1 MSCTGSALG
10 EGRADRIS
18 NERIGQWPSP
28 PECRLAGNPRD
39 LPCSW
44 AVLRPSLSPAGPV
57 ATRDSRLFNRPPL
70 RQLHARYDFEPTSDW
85 LEHLQKSC
93 VRFNEGG
100 SGSFVSADGL
110 VMANQHVGA
119 DVLPRLGDK
128 DHNYYRDGFY
138 AKTRDQEIRCDGL
151 ELDVLMSIDDV
162 TARVKA
168 VLKSKMTPEETA
180 AALRGDG
187 GNRGRICKKNR
198 LAERGRQP
206 VPGERVSPLPIPPLH
221 GRARCVCPRAAV
233 RVFRRRPR

>member
-1 MSCTGSALG
+1 MDNGPANQSVVSPTIH
-10 EGRADRIS
+10 ADRG
-18 NERIGQWPSP
+18 R
-28 PECRLAGNPRD
+28 
-39 LPCSW
+39 SW
-44 AVLRPSLSPAGPV
+44 ASCALLIAGR
-57 ATRDSRLFNRPPL
+57 TFGDEGLWLFNRPPL
-70 RQLHARYDFEPTSDW
+70 RQLHARYDFEPTADW

-138 AKTRDQEIRCDGL
+138 AKMRDQEIRCEGL
-151 ELDVLMSIDDV
+151 ELDVLMSIEDV

-180 AALRGDG
+180 AVLRGDG
-187 GNRGRICKKNR
+187 GNRGRIGKKNR
-198 LAERGRQP
+198 
-206 VPGERVSPLPIPPLH
+206 PP
-221 GRARCVCPRAAV
+221 
-233 RVFRRRPR
+233 